1 MLWVW
6 QPRSVGSGLSGVAVS
21 TMECQLA
28 NCSVHY
34 HALGHGKPLITVSGA
49 PGDHRIILSWLEPL
63 FNARPGWQRLYFDL
77 PGTGLSRGAAE
88 ITGSDQ
94 MLDVVCDFIDA
105 VLPGQSFAL
114 LGLSYGGYL
123 ARGVVY
129 RKPVLVDGLCLL
141 VPWLSDHVDQT
152 LPAPATFV
160 ENPALLAQLPPDEA
174 ERFAG
179 LTVLQ
184 MPELLEWYRDVVVP
198 ARQGA
203 DWTVLDQ
210 VVANYQFTFDVA
222 AQRFEK
228 PVLVLTGRQDTHVG
242 YRDGWDILQ
251 CYPRATFAVLDR
263 AGHALGMEQGQ
274 LFHALVNEWLDRV
287 EEERAGGG
295 TLQS

>member
-1 MLWVW
+1 
-6 QPRSVGSGLSGVAVS
+6 
-21 TMECQLA
+21 MECQLA
-28 NCSVHY
+28 NSSIHY
-34 HALGHGKPLITVSGA
+34 HIFGQGKPLITVSGA

-63 FNARPGWQRLYFDL
+63 FSARPGWQRFYFDL
-77 PGTGLSRGAAE
+77 PGTGLSRGATE
-88 ITGSDQ
+88 IANSDQ

-105 VLPGQSFAL
+105 MIPGQSFML

-129 RKPVLVDGLCLL
+129 RKPTLVDGLCLV

-152 LPAPATFV
+152 LPAPATFIGD
-160 ENPALLAQLPPDEA
+160 PALLAQLPSDEA

-184 MPELLEWYRDVVVP
+184 TPGILEWYRDVVVP

-203 DWTVLDQ
+203 DWTVLDR
-210 VVANYQFTFDVA
+210 VVVNYKLSFDVEDR
-222 AQRFEK
+222 RFEK
-228 PVLVLTGRQDTHVG
+228 PVLLLTGRQDTHVG
-242 YRDGWDILQ
+242 YQDSWRILE

-263 AGHALGMEQGQ
+263 AGHALGAEQAH

-287 EEERAGGG
+287 EEHHASDN